1 MFIWVRVG
9 ESVLK
14 HKLGVAV
21 VVVWRAE
28 VLEAMRM
35 GLGDKRGLQPG
46 EEAPWGNKTL
56 GSITG
61 ERLHTCLTTR

>member
-1 MFIWVRVG
+1 M
-9 ESVLK
+9 LK
-14 HKLGVAV
+14 DKLGVA

-35 GLGDKRGLQPG
+35 GLGDKRGLQTG
-46 EEAPWGNKTL
+46 EAAPWGDKTL